1 MIMAKEFHAYRT
13 PNIVCEV
20 QLHRGQSYIPT
31 RYSKRYM
38 YMYLYVPV
46 EFRDDDD
53 DDDDDNDDDDND
65 DDDDRRSPTLP
76 SITDKTD

>member
-1 MIMAKEFHAYRT
+1 MVHTCIY
-13 PNIVCEV
+13 V
-20 QLHRGQSYIPT
+20 
-31 RYSKRYM
+31 
-38 YMYLYVPV
+38 YVPV

-53 DDDDDNDDDDND
+53 DDDDN

>member
-1 MIMAKEFHAYRT
+1 MVHTCIY
-13 PNIVCEV
+13 V
-20 QLHRGQSYIPT
+20 
-31 RYSKRYM
+31 
-38 YMYLYVPV
+38 YVPV

-53 DDDDDNDDDDND
+53 DDDDNDDD

>member
-1 MIMAKEFHAYRT
+1 
-13 PNIVCEV
+13 
-20 QLHRGQSYIPT
+20 
-31 RYSKRYM
+31 M
-38 YMYLYVPV
+38 YMYVPV

-53 DDDDDNDDDDND
+53 DDDDNDDD

>member
-1 MIMAKEFHAYRT
+1 M
-13 PNIVCEV
+13 
-20 QLHRGQSYIPT
+20 
-31 RYSKRYM
+31 
-38 YMYLYVPV
+38 YVPV

-53 DDDDDNDDDDND
+53 DDDDNDDD